1 MKPPDMPNIIIGG
14 HGLVRP
20 FMAVKAPYVI
30 RRMDSDGLDLRR
42 GHAEFPFG
50 PAVFRVMLDD
60 AEFVH
65 MVQFVV
71 LLAEV
76 PVGKLEIALATHPL
90 LVG

>member
-20 FMAVKAPYVI
+20 FMAVKAPCVF

-42 GHAEFPFG
+42 GHAEFPCG

-60 AEFVH
+60 VEFVH
-65 MVQFVV
+65 MPTFVV

-76 PVGKLEIALATHPL
+76 PVGKLDIGLATPPM